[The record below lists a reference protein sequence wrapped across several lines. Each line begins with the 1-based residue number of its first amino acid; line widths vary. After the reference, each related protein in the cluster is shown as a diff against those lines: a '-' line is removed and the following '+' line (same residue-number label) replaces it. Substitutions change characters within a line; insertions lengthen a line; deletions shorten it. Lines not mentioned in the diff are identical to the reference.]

1 MMWFPYHVRLGD
13 GSWIQ
18 ARTNRLLPTTAA
30 TEEPK
35 TALTEAEDTVGR
47 FLEASSELAELVM
60 WRMLRLKHPHW
71 SSQPVEIDREIRK
84 VSKTCPG

>member
-1 MMWFPYHVRLGD
+1 MWFPYYVRLED
-13 GSWIQ
+13 GRWIQ
-18 ARTNRLLPTTAA
+18 ARTNRPLPTTAA

-60 WRMLRLKHPHW
+60 WKMLRLKHPHW
-71 SSQPVEIDREIRK
+71 ASSLTEIERMMIAARR
-84 VSKTCPG
+84 